1 MKTNDSTPVIFR
13 LFGGEVIALFP
24 AEASTVGNPYLC
36 LSYEH
41 VGQHCAAD
49 PYGIMRASRRATF
62 VEYAPLAKELRAR
75 GYKLKIRHRVSPAD
89 LESRKKQL
97 AR

>member
-24 AEASTVGNPYLC
+24 AEASTVGNPYL
-36 LSYEH
+36 L
-41 VGQHCAAD
+41 
-49 PYGIMRASRRATF
+49 
-62 VEYAPLAKELRAR
+62 
-75 GYKLKIRHRVSPAD
+75 SPAD

>member
-1 MKTNDSTPVIFR
+1 MKTPVIFR
-13 LFGGEVIALFP
+13 HFHGEVLALFP

-36 LSYEH
+36 LSYAH
-41 VGQHCAAD
+41 VGHCAAD

-62 VEYAPLAKELRAR
+62 AEYAPLAKELRAR